1 MGTVINLRF
10 PEVVR
15 DRAQRSPSPR
25 RRGLRWSPAEAA
37 RAWWEM
43 TLIKSTLETMCEL
56 AQHALR
62 EGEVRGDRMDPEL
75 QSAFTELR
83 SAAEQVGEVCHEE
96 VHGLLQGRVE
106 ALSFSLGTTDPH
118 HIKVRSLPPEIA
130 VIHPV
135 FRDATLRSRETALV
149 ALRLIEQALQR
160 FGDAIDCLSTTIG
173 ADGVAHSARKEKQ
186 LAAETAALTRLQILQ
201 QSDEALR
208 SQAGVFP
215 SRVYGLLNHSEDTT
229 GVSSCPQ

>member
-1 MGTVINLRF
+1 MGTVINLEF
-10 PEVVR
+10 PTVPSEPR
-15 DRAQRSPSPR
+15 QPAQGPR
-25 RRGLRWSPAEAA
+25 RRGMRWSPAEAA

-62 EGEVRGDRMDPEL
+62 EAEVRGECTDTEL

-135 FRDATLRSRETALV
+135 FRDATLSSRETALV
-149 ALRLIEQALQR
+149 ALRLIEQALRR

-173 ADGVAHSARKEKQ
+173 ADGIARSARKEKQ

-229 GVSSCPQ
+229 GVSSCRQ